1 MSRVSVRDL
10 RTRFPAVREAI
21 EREGEV
27 IVTERGKPAFVLRAY
42 QAEPQPKTKPL
53 DCYARLVA
61 RMPKPLT
68 EEESHL
74 LDEANRGDR

>member
-1 MSRVSVRDL
+1 MSKVSVRDL

-42 QAEPQPKTKPL
+42 QAEPKPKGKAI
-53 DCYARLVA
+53 DYYARLIA
-61 RMPKPLT
+61 YMPEPLT
-68 EEESHL
+68 EEESRL